1 MSSWFCENCGTLMG
15 GIINPV
21 GICPECG
28 EHMERVSYE
37 KYTEFSSTPFE
48 CETVFVDEYKYMVFF
63 DIYDIR
69 WDKHRFHRRAVT
81 LDHEFCEKD
90 YGELENKYTD
100 NTHNTCIIGIVKEPL
115 V

>member
-1 MSSWFCENCGTLMG
+1 MVRRQKMNLWFCKKCNKTEIIDSIGACPNCGGELEMVTGLG
-15 GIINPV
+15 GEI
-21 GICPECG
+21 
-28 EHMERVSYE
+28 
-37 KYTEFSSTPFE
+37 

-69 WDKHRFHRRAVT
+69 WDKHRFHRREVT